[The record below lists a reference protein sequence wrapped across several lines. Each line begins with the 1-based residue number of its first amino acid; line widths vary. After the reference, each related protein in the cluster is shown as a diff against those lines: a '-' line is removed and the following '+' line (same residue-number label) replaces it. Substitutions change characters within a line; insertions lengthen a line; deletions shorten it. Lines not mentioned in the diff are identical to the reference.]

1 MSLRRKYS
9 VEVVFEIRREY
20 GFCAESESDA
30 KSMAVSEFRDWF
42 IEAYDTAPSTSELD
56 VYVEEVT

>member
-20 GFCAESESDA
+20 GFCVESEADA
-30 KSMAVSEFRDWF
+30 KALAVTEFRDWF
-42 IEAYDTAPSTSELD
+42 VEAYDAAPSASELD
-56 VYVEEVT
+56 VFVEEVS